1 MAATSNL
8 RGELEEVV
16 RVNDYAS
23 FYDTLDG
30 DGTMGSVI
38 GYGEIYS
45 AA

>member
-8 RGELEEVV
+8 QGELEEVV

-30 DGTMGSVI
+30 DSTIGSVI
-38 GYGEIYS
+38 GYEGIYS
-45 AA
+45 VA